1 MYYKVICGSLT
12 VDVLDEIKW
21 VRFLSKFNQ
30 VVITDKS
37 SAHGFYG
44 SDNKTIY
51 KREGCKSPSSK
62 AYKTGKL
69 QQIGEEEYNSLRSKI
84 KTGGKIP
91 AERSLVQ
98 KARQAKIEELSTT
111 CSKRIEQG
119 VAVKLSDG
127 KVYNFSCTLED
138 QLNMQ
143 ALQAEILSGATEV
156 IYHANNKPCKNFS
169 AEDFNKI
176 LQASRKYIKYHTTYF
191 NLLKNYVK
199 QQQDVN
205 LIADVYY
212 GVDILSLDPSEE
224 TKRLMREVTNE

>member
-1 MYYKVICGSLT
+1 MYYKVICGNLT

-21 VRFLSKFNQ
+21 VRFLSKFDQ
-30 VVITDKS
+30 VAITDKS

-51 KREGCKSPSSK
+51 KREGCKSSSSK
-62 AYKTGKL
+62 AYRTGKL
-69 QQIGEEEYNSLRSKI
+69 QQIGEEEYNSLKGKI
-84 KTGGKIP
+84 RAGGKIP

-98 KARQAKIEELSTT
+98 KAQQAKIEELSAT
-111 CSKRIEQG
+111 CSGRIEQG

-127 KVYNFSCTLED
+127 RVYNFSCTLED

-169 AEDFNKI
+169 AEDFSKI
-176 LQASRKYIKYHTTYF
+176 LQASRKCIKYHTTYF

-205 LIADVYY
+205 LIADIYY
-212 GVDILSLDPSEE
+212 GIDILSLDSSEE
-224 TKRLMREVTNE
+224 ARQLMKEVINE